1 MSAFSLPI
9 PPASLAA
16 DLHRL
21 TERSATACTK
31 CKPIPSAHGLSPVTF
46 SAQVRLAFHPYPQV
60 IPEFFNIHGFGPPAG
75 VTQPST
81 CSWIDHLVSGRHATY
96 LFALFRLAFA
106 APTPNGLS
114 LHGT

>member
-1 MSAFSLPI
+1 MSRFDWPFTPI
-9 PPASLAA
+9 HKS
-16 DLHRL
+16 
-21 TERSATACTK
+21 SQ
-31 CKPIPSAHGLSPVTF
+31 TF
-46 SAQVRLAFHPYPQV
+46 STGTGSVLQLVF
-60 IPEFFNIHGFGPPAG
+60 
-75 VTQPST
+75 TQPST